1 MALWNLP
8 CGCTTGWNEIMA
20 QIILPRTPQGPL
32 EYNKVQIDKLV
43 ANLEQLILLL
53 NSTYTPETL
62 RNDDEAFAWFNG

>member
-1 MALWNLP
+1 
-8 CGCTTGWNEIMA
+8 MA

-32 EYNKVQIDKLV
+32 EYDKAQMDKLV
-43 ANLEQLILLL
+43 SNLDQLILLL

>member
-1 MALWNLP
+1 
-8 CGCTTGWNEIMA
+8 MA

-32 EYNKVQIDKLV
+32 EYNKSQMDKLV
-43 ANLEQLILLL
+43 SNLDQLILLL